1 MNTKTNPTYQP
12 NDIEVLIKSKS
23 FSELLPDEK
32 EFVLQ
37 HISSEEEFNQLK
49 QLWFSIES
57 EEMDMQDPPKHI
69 WKNLR
74 NQFKKEKQERNAF
87 TIWLNSV
94 RTWWMNLNTFGQM
107 SLAMAS
113 VALILSGVWLTI
125 QKPKDSSMMASIRKE
140 ESNTF
145 SDTIQ
150 SEANSNQTTLEMTER
165 PLAELSSSP
174 PPVNAMI
181 EVENAENVHDVDAVQ
196 DVPYPENDGPIQV
209 KSESNSNLNDAP
221 AMFNVAPA
229 DDHFIQTESID
240 SKTLTEK
247 EILLTPADSLKKKQE
262 ELKKKK
268 KKK

>member
-12 NDIEVLIKSKS
+12 NDIEVLIKNKS

-74 NQFKKEKQERNAF
+74 NQFRKEQQQKNAF

-113 VALILSGVWLTI
+113 VALILSGVWLTF
-125 QKPKDSSMMASIRKE
+125 QQPE
-140 ESNTF
+140 NTGVYATLQENQIEIIP
-145 SDTIQ
+145 DTIQ
-150 SEANSNQTTLEMTER
+150 SNENTNQSSLKMKES
-165 PLAELSSSP
+165 PLAENNIP
-174 PPVNAMI
+174 
-181 EVENAENVHDVDAVQ
+181 EVPSTNIIAAENSEVAPNIDAIQ
-196 DVPYPENDGPIQV
+196 ESTYPENDGPIQV
-209 KSESNSNLNDAP
+209 KSESNSNLNDTP
-221 AMFNVAPA
+221 ATFNVAPA

-240 SKTLTEK
+240 TKTLTEK

>member
-12 NDIEVLIKSKS
+12 NDIEVIIKNKS

-74 NQFKKEKQERNAF
+74 NQFKKEKQEKNAF

-125 QKPKDSSMMASIRKE
+125 QQPNDSVVLAAATRE
-140 ESNTF
+140 ELKSF

-150 SEANSNQTTLEMTER
+150 SEANSNQNTLEMKER
-165 PLAELSSSP
+165 PLAELNLNE
-174 PPVNAMI
+174 PPVNAII
-181 EVENAENVHDVDAVQ
+181 EVENADNLHDVEAVQ
-196 DVPYPENDGPIQV
+196 DVPYPENDGVIQI
-209 KSESNSNLNDAP
+209 KSESNSNLNQAP
-221 AMFNVAPA
+221 AMPNVAPS
-229 DDHFIQTESID
+229 DDNFIQTESIE
-240 SKTLTEK
+240 SKTSTEK